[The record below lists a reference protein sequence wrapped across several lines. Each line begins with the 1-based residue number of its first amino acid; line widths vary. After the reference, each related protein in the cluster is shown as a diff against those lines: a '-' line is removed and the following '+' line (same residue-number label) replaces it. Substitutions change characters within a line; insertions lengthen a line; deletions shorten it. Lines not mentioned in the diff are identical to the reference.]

1 MAVVGTAPGGEQAT
15 IKVTNTEAD
24 GGTDSSIDVEYQFP
38 DGALAGLVGKLASR
52 AIERDLRH
60 SNENFKE
67 LCEATVPAVTGA

>member
-1 MAVVGTAPGGEQAT
+1 LREG
-15 IKVTNTEAD
+15 VTTRFRRD
-24 GGTDSSIDVEYQFP
+24 DRWPSSIEVEYQFP